1 MPNELE
7 LKLALIPKMAQ
18 KLLLEG
24 LPNGM
29 RFEPGLQLSNTYFD
43 TPDQALKSAK
53 MALRIRRI
61 GDTWIQTLK
70 SEGCSSLGGMTQRGE
85 WESVL
90 DSDRLDVAIVKERLP
105 PEIDLATLQPVF
117 STDFIRHIARVS
129 RADAC
134 VEIALDLGEVIAGQ
148 RRAPI
153 SELEL
158 ELKSGSADV
167 LLELASDIA
176 KKIAVRM
183 GVKSKAA
190 RAQALLNTAQSN
202 SLIAQDAI
210 SPLSKPS
217 ASIVESELNRI
228 CLDAVRTAGLAY
240 EAALENALEC
250 VFEEIPM
257 NTSVTSSAIIEAKV
271 HSRYTFRQFI
281 ELRTALLQLISVLGL
296 VGAPES
302 LVSGFANLL
311 AKIAMLADLPEQFNG
326 PNNMQRVIQ
335 PVQLEQLSNLQ
346 TTTEL
351 GLLSLALARWLNERL
366 AAELQSKVK
375 TRSLND

>member
-7 LKLALIPKMAQ
+7 LKLALLPEMAQ

-29 RFEPGLQLSNTYFD
+29 RFEPGLALSNSYFD

-70 SEGCSSLGGMTQRGE
+70 SEGRSSVGGMTQRGE

-90 DSDRLDVAIVKERLP
+90 DSSSLDVAVIKERLP
-105 PEIDLATLQPVF
+105 PDIDLSTLKPVF
-117 STDFIRHIARVS
+117 STDFTRHIALVS

-134 VEIALDLGEVIAGQ
+134 VEIALDVGEVTAGE
-148 RRAPI
+148 RRSPI

-158 ELKSGSADV
+158 ELKSGSVDV
-167 LLELASDIA
+167 LLELAIDIA
-176 KKIAVRM
+176 KKIAVRI

-190 RAQALLNTAQSN
+190 RAQALLNTAHTRHF
-202 SLIAQDAI
+202 IAPETI
-210 SPLSKPS
+210 SPLSKPI
-217 ASIVESELNRI
+217 ASIAGSELNRI
-228 CLDAVRTAGLAY
+228 YLDAVRTAGLSY
-240 EAALENALEC
+240 EAALEEALEF
-250 VFEEIPM
+250 VFEEIPINASK
-257 NTSVTSSAIIEAKV
+257 NTPVKSSAMSESNAD
-271 HSRYTFRQFI
+271 SLYTLRQLI
-281 ELRTALLQLISVLGL
+281 ELRTTLLQLICVLGL
-296 VGAPES
+296 AEAPES

-311 AKIAMLADLPEQFNG
+311 AKIAMLSDMPEQLNG
-326 PNNMQRVIQ
+326 PNNMHRVIQ
-335 PVQLEQLSNLQ
+335 QVQLEQLSSLQ
-346 TTTEL
+346 TAKEL

-366 AAELQSKVK
+366 AAELQ
-375 TRSLND
+375 LDD